1 MIDAETQPRILIVDD
16 EPINLKVL
24 VDLLRPKYGVIVAR
38 DGVQALQRLKG
49 DALPDLALV
58 DVMMPN
64 MDGLELCRRMK
75 RDPRLAEV
83 PLIFVSALG
92 QSHDE
97 ADGFEAGAVDY
108 VTKPIS
114 PSIVLARVR
123 THLAL
128 RRAAREL
135 IGRNRS
141 LEEAVRERTAE
152 LALTQETT
160 IQALTTLVE
169 RRDQETGGHILRT
182 QRYVRA
188 LALEM
193 RSDSRFVG
201 DLDDHVVDLMCRSAP
216 LHDIGKVAIPDAV
229 LLKAGKLTVEEFEV
243 MKTHTCIGRDALA
256 SAAGAPTQALEF
268 LRFASEIAGGHHEKW
283 DGTGYPLGLAG
294 EAIPLAARLMALA
307 DVYDALRCARVYKRA
322 MSHAQASEIILEGR
336 GGHFD
341 PGVVDAFL
349 RCQTVFVEIA
359 LAFADPEDPPASAA
373 A

>member
-1 MIDAETQPRILIVDD
+1 LIDAESRPRILIVDD
-16 EPINLKVL
+16 EPINVKVL
-24 VDLLRPKYGVIVAR
+24 VDLLRPKYGLVIAR
-38 DGVQALQRLKG
+38 DGVQALERLKG
-49 DALPDLALV
+49 EALPDLALV

-75 RDPRLAEV
+75 RDPRLAEAPV
-83 PLIFVSALG
+83 IFVSALG

-114 PSIVLARVR
+114 PPILLARVR

-135 IGRNRS
+135 IGRNRT

-152 LALTQETT
+152 LALTQAAT

-169 RRDQETGGHILRT
+169 SRDQETGGHILRT
-182 QRYVRA
+182 QRYVGA
-188 LALEM
+188 LAQEM
-193 RSDSRFVG
+193 RRDPRFVG
-201 DLDDHVVDLMCRSAP
+201 DLDDHAVDLMCKSAP
-216 LHDIGKVAIPDAV
+216 LHDIGKVAIPDSV
-229 LLKAGKLTVEEFEV
+229 LLKAGKLTAEEFEV
-243 MKTHTCIGRDALA
+243 MKTHTTIGRDALTTA
-256 SAAGAPTQALEF
+256 QGPAQATEF

-283 DGTGYPLGLAG
+283 DGSGYPLGLAG
-294 EAIPLAARLMALA
+294 EAIPLSARLMAMA

-322 MSHAQASEIILEGR
+322 MSHAEAREIILAGYGR
-336 GGHFD
+336 HFD
-341 PGVVDAFL
+341 PGVVDAFV
-349 RCQTVFVEIA
+349 RCESTFEEIA
-359 LAFADPEDPPASAA
+359 RALADPEPAA